1 MSVTHSTK
9 NGARGST
16 AAAVRSQRAR
26 LDLTQA
32 QVAEALGLHPSSVS
46 LKEHG
51 KVPFTVDELY
61 QLANFFRV
69 PIESFFS
76 RGSRFDISESGQ
88 VDR

>member
-1 MSVTHSTK
+1 
-9 NGARGST
+9 
-16 AAAVRSQRAR
+16 
-26 LDLTQA
+26 
-32 QVAEALGLHPSSVS
+32 LGLHPSSVS